1 LFFFS
6 FFSFCFFFFFIEEK
20 KRKKNKKKPTK
31 KMSRSEPR
39 ERVYALIDGERDYQ
53 DKQAAPGLS
62 SQRWEHEGR
71 TTVAG
76 SILMIVYYVFLMC
89 QAWVTNK
96 GSIPAMDIM
105 RKVAAMAVR
114 AMEQYPTPARDEDHP
129 QLLAAKAKAVTDK
142 GGDEKK

>member
-1 LFFFS
+1 L
-6 FFSFCFFFFFIEEK
+6 FFFFFIEEK
-20 KRKKNKKKPTK
+20 KRKKTKKKPTK

-76 SILMIVYYVFLMC
+76 SILMFVYYVFLMC
-89 QAWVTNK
+89 QAWVTTAVATLSSVNCAL
-96 GSIPAMDIM
+96 SIIIFSG
-105 RKVAAMAVR
+105 MAF
-114 AMEQYPTPARDEDHP
+114 AFETYSFQFPN
-129 QLLAAKAKAVTDK
+129 LWF
-142 GGDEKK
+142 